1 MSFSTML
8 AKMVMKLPN
17 SWLVKMSG
25 GHFEN
30 VCVICKMYGGHFENV
45 NSVP

>member
-25 GHFEN
+25 GHP
-30 VCVICKMYGGHFENV
+30 VQLGGRTLDPHLPV
-45 NSVP
+45 